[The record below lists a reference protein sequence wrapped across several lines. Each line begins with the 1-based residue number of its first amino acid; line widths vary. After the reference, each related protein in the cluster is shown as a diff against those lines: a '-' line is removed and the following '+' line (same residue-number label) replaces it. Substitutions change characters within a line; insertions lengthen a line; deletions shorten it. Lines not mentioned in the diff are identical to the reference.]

1 MKPSNEKFIEL
12 LKDKTDIDHE
22 FITKFCIY
30 FEIGDNKEFKIN
42 YKDVAKF
49 LEISNDTLLN
59 RLQNK
64 YSDGESYK
72 ENIDFT
78 KVKTSSQNVDY
89 MLNYPCFE
97 KICMASQTERGA
109 EVRSYFSKLRTFLTD
124 YQEKIYEIFNN
135 STIVKDVSKNKCIY
149 IIALDENKDIYKI
162 GRTENLA
169 NRIKNYQVGKIDN
182 VDIKYL
188 AIVEDPLLIENCIK
202 LFLNKYQYKEKTEIY
217 KMSLTEIT
225 YIIEKCYAMF
235 KKYFNKDGNLDEQL
249 ELIKNLFDMH
259 KMQLFLHKN
268 DKTTRKFQPYVI
280 INHDINTDEE

>member
-1 MKPSNEKFIEL
+1 MKSSNEKFIEL
-12 LKDKTDIDHE
+12 LKDKTDIDNE

-30 FEIGDNKEFKIN
+30 FEIGDNKDFKIN
-42 YKDVAKF
+42 YKDVAEF
-49 LEISNDTLLN
+49 LKIYPNSLLN
-59 RLQNK
+59 RLNNHHSNIK
-64 YSDGESYK
+64 SYK
-72 ENIDFT
+72 ENIDYI
-78 KVKTSSQNVDY
+78 KIKNKNNNVEY

-97 KICMASQTERGA
+97 KICMESQTERGA
-109 EVRSYFSKLRTFLTD
+109 EVRSYFSELRIFLTK

-149 IIALDENKDIYKI
+149 IIALDENNDIYKI

-235 KKYFNKDGNLDEQL
+235 KKYFNKDGNLDEQPTL
-249 ELIKNLFDMH
+249 LSD
-259 KMQLFLHKN
+259 
-268 DKTTRKFQPYVI
+268 
-280 INHDINTDEE
+280 